1 MGRKRSKNI
10 TQEQVEKM
18 RELREQGYSSNEI
31 AKFIGCGRSTVNTW
45 LRELGVAS
53 KHKRARLTGEQISK
67 IRELT
72 DKNYGSEQIAAIVG
86 CCTDTVNRIQR
97 DRGFRKKERF
107 LTQDQINNI
116 LRLTTERYTQDE
128 IAKRVGCSTFS
139 VRKYQQINELPA
151 SNRSEASGRKVRFDY
166 ITNRNYGSEST
177 ATINKEEEPM
187 KNSFSTTK
195 TVVVPMT
202 EKKEEKTMTMTPN
215 TEYVNLIDAAIRFS
229 GNKTDY
235 DYGIKIFEDQLSIDF
250 GGGNKIEIPY
260 NKIASFS
267 NELMDIAEKIQQMRK
282 NFQSA

>member
-1 MGRKRSKNI
+1 MANKKRHNL
-10 TQEQVEKM
+10 TQEQISKIQ
-18 RELREQGYSSNEI
+18 ELREQNYNSAEI
-31 AKFIGCGRSTVNTW
+31 AKIIGCGRSTVNAR
-45 LRELGVAS
+45 LKMLGIPA
-53 KHKRARLTGEQISK
+53 KYKRTRLTGEQISK

-86 CCTDTVNRIQR
+86 CCSDTVVRIQKE
-97 DRGFRKKERF
+97 RGFKTYERY

-128 IAKRVGCSTFS
+128 IAKRVGCSVFS

-151 SNRSEASGRKVRFDY
+151 SNRSESSGRKVRFDY
-166 ITNRNYGSEST
+166 ISKST
-177 ATINKEEEPM
+177 ATNNKEEETM
-187 KNSFSTTK
+187 KNSFPTTK

-202 EKKEEKTMTMTPN
+202 EKKEEKTMLMTPN

-229 GNKTDY
+229 GNKTNY

-260 NKIASFS
+260 NKIANFS

>member
-1 MGRKRSKNI
+1 MANKKRRNL
-10 TQEQVEKM
+10 TQEQISKIQ
-18 RELREQGYSSNEI
+18 ELREQNYNSEEI
-31 AKFIGCGRSTVNTW
+31 AKIIGCGRSTVNAR
-45 LRELGVAS
+45 LKMLGIPA

-86 CCTDTVNRIQR
+86 CCSDTVIRIQKE
-97 DRGFRKKERF
+97 RGFKTYERY

-116 LRLTTERYTQDE
+116 LRLSTERYTQDE

-151 SNRSEASGRKVRFDY
+151 SNRAEASGRKFRFDY
-166 ITNRNYGSEST
+166 ITKST
-177 ATINKEEEPM
+177 STINKEEEPM
-187 KNSFSTTK
+187 KNSFPTTK

-202 EKKEEKTMTMTPN
+202 EKKEEKTMAMTPN

-229 GNKTDY
+229 GNKTNY

-260 NKIASFS
+260 NKIANFS

>member
-1 MGRKRSKNI
+1 MARKRSKNI
-10 TQEQVEKM
+10 TQEQVAKI
-18 RELREQGYSSNEI
+18 RELKEQGHSSAKIAEI
-31 AKFIGCGRSTVNTW
+31 MGCGRSTVNTK
-45 LRELGVAS
+45 LKELGVVS
-53 KHKRARLTGEQISK
+53 EYKRSRLTGEQISK

-116 LRLTTERYTQDE
+116 LRLSTERYTQDE

-151 SNRSEASGRKVRFDY
+151 SNRAEASGRKFRFDY
-166 ITNRNYGSEST
+166 ITKST
-177 ATINKEEEPM
+177 STINKEEEPM
-187 KNSFSTTK
+187 KNSFPTTK

-202 EKKEEKTMTMTPN
+202 EKKEEKTMAMTPN

-229 GNKTDY
+229 GNKTNY

-260 NKIASFS
+260 NKIANFS